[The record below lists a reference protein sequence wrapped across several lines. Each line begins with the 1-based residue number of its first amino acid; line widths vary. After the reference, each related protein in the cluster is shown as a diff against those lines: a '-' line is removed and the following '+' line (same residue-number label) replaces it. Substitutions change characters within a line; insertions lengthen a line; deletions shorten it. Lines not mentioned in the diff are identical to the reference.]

1 MGVGESEAD
10 AQHQSWS
17 PATVALSC
25 FLFVVAGILEVGGGW
40 LVWQALREVLYKTT
54 MYKKNNKRRK
64 KKKFSMCAVS
74 GFIIGGGEKK

>member
-54 MYKKNNKRRK
+54 MYKKITSEGK
-64 KKKFSMCAVS
+64 KKSSVCVL
-74 GFIIGGGEKK
+74 